1 MRCSEK
7 RALHSACGDP
17 RAAACAEKHRQTLH
31 KESTKHKFLVKA
43 CADQRIEN
51 AKCCEFQISSY
62 ILELAEVTT
71 KSRLFRKIHGNENN
85 SSERNT
91 YGEGAH
97 PTRRPLQPHVGQS
110 LPAQPDQSPRNSDQQ
125 HFANRIEDKMLL
137 VGVAWG
143 LIRLRGERLA
153 NM

>member
-1 MRCSEK
+1 IAACRENPRHHYSGQCAGHRDAKRILVGLRCSEK

-71 KSRLFRKIHGNENN
+71 KSRLFRKIHDNEN
-85 SSERNT
+85 T
-91 YGEGAH
+91 
-97 PTRRPLQPHVGQS
+97 
-110 LPAQPDQSPRNSDQQ
+110 
-125 HFANRIEDKMLL
+125 
-137 VGVAWG
+137 
-143 LIRLRGERLA
+143 
-153 NM
+153 